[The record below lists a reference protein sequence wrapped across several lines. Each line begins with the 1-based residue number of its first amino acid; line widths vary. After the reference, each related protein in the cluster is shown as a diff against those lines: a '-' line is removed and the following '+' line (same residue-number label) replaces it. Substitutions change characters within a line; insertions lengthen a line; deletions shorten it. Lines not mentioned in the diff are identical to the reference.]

1 MAQVKVSDYMADF
14 LAAAGVTDV
23 FLITGG
29 GAMHMND
36 SFGKHAQLRCTF
48 FHHEQACAIA
58 ADSYYRLCNR
68 LPVVNV
74 TSGPGGTNAITGVYG
89 AWVDSIGML
98 VISGQVKWE
107 TVVRST
113 GLPLRQLGDQ
123 ELDIVRLVEPVT
135 KYAVMVTD
143 PQAIRYH
150 LERALHLATT
160 GRPGPV
166 WLDIPLN
173 VQGAFVDPDS
183 LQGYSPAQTSPAFE
197 TDLDSACAEIL
208 RRIEKAERPVI
219 LAGTGVWLCG
229 HHDVFLRLLDK
240 LRIPV
245 TTAWNSNDL
254 VPDDNPWY
262 CGRPGTVG
270 DRPGNFTVQNADFLL
285 VLGSRLNIRMVSYNW
300 KAFARGA
307 FKAIVDIDAI
317 ELKKPTVKPDL
328 PVHADV
334 KDVMQKLLQMEY
346 RPSPRHEKWLDWC
359 KVRRRRYPVVL
370 PEYWKSSAVNNYC
383 FVQTLFEELEEN
395 DVVVTGNGSACVV
408 TFQAAIVK
416 KGQRIYHNSGCATMG
431 WDLPAAIG
439 ASLARGARK
448 TVCIAGDGSIQ
459 MNLQELQTIVGNKL
473 PIKLFLLNNN
483 GYLSQKQTQQN
494 FFNGRILGSD
504 PKSGVTF
511 PSFSKLAPAYGFPYR
526 SCRTHPEMRDRIRA
540 TLDGDGP
547 QFCEVFL
554 DLEQVFAPKLA
565 SRQMPDGRII
575 SPAPEDMAPFL
586 PREELEENMLIPLI
600 ES

>member
-36 SFGKHAQLRCTF
+36 SFGKHPQLRCTF
-48 FHHEQACAIA
+48 FHHEQACSIA
-58 ADSYYRLCNR
+58 ADSYFRLSNR

-89 AWVDSIGML
+89 AWVDSMAML

-113 GLPLRQLGDQ
+113 DLPLRQLGDQ
-123 ELDIVRLVEPVT
+123 ELDIVPLVKPIT
-135 KYAVMVTD
+135 KYAEMVTD
-143 PQAIRYH
+143 PQSIRYH
-150 LERALHLATT
+150 LERALHTATS

-166 WLDIPLN
+166 WLDVPLN
-173 VQGAFVDPDS
+173 VQGALVDLES
-183 LQGYSPAQTSPAFE
+183 LPRYKPENTSPVFE

-208 RRIEKAERPVI
+208 RRIEAAERPVI
-219 LAGTGVWLCG
+219 LAGTGVWLSG
-229 HHDVFLRLLDK
+229 RHDEFLRLLDK

-254 VPDDNPWY
+254 VADDNPWY

-285 VLGSRLNIRMVSYNW
+285 VLGCRLNIRMVSYNW
-300 KAFARGA
+300 KAFARAA
-307 FKAIVDIDAI
+307 FKAVVDIDAT

-334 KDVMQKLLQMEY
+334 RDVMRKLLQLDY
-346 RPSPRHEKWLDWC
+346 KPSSRHPKWLEWC
-359 KVRRRRYPVVL
+359 KERRRRYPVVL

-395 DVVVTGNGSACVV
+395 DVVVTGNGSACVI

-431 WDLPAAIG
+431 WDLPGAIG
-439 ASLARGARK
+439 AALVRRGKR
-448 TVCIAGDGSIQ
+448 VICIAGDGSIQ
-459 MNLQELQTIVGNKL
+459 MNLQELQTVVGNKL

-483 GYLSQKQTQQN
+483 GYLSMKQTQQN
-494 FFNGRILGSD
+494 FFSGRILGSD
-504 PKSGVTF
+504 PQSGVTF
-511 PSFSKLAPAYGFPYR
+511 PDFSKLAPAYGFPYR
-526 SCRTHPEMRDRIRA
+526 SCRTHAELRERIRA

-547 QFCEVFL
+547 QFCEMFL
-554 DLEQVFAPKLA
+554 DLGQVFAPKLA
-565 SRQMPDGRII
+565 SRQLPDGRII

-586 PREELEENMLIPLI
+586 PREELAENMLVPLLDA
-600 ES
+600 